1 MEWGTLIQHVEAT
14 IICEE
19 NSTNVD
25 GNKVILDVYS
35 MMKGEKKKVEK
46 PLANA
51 SKLGEECQYCKKSNH
66 QEKKCFWNPNNPN
79 NKLKEK

>member
-1 MEWGTLIQHVEAT
+1 
-14 IICEE
+14 
-19 NSTNVD
+19 
-25 GNKVILDVYS
+25 
-35 MMKGEKKKVEK
+35 MKGEKKKVEK

-66 QEKKCFWNPNNPN
+66 QENKCFWNPNNLN